1 MKEYIE
7 RYSSALKTAWW
18 AFVGIIIM
26 LFIAAALSGCTTTKY
41 VEIEKI
47 RIDTTYITKH
57 EKDSIWLHDSVWV
70 EKVGDTIRIDRW
82 HTKYVEKQI
91 RDTTYVAK
99 HDTIPQPYPVEKL
112 VEKKLSWFQQTEI
125 WAGRVMLAILA
136 GLVVYAILRIKK
148 KFI

>member
-1 MKEYIE
+1 MKKYIDK
-7 RYSSALKTAWW
+7 YSSTLRTCWW

-47 RIDTTYITKH
+47 RTDTTYITKH

-148 KFI
+148 KFK

>member
-18 AFVGIIIM
+18 AFVGIIMM

-47 RIDTTYITKH
+47 RTDTTYITKH

-70 EKVGDTIRIDRW
+70 EKIGDTIRIDRW

>member
-1 MKEYIE
+1 
-7 RYSSALKTAWW
+7 
-18 AFVGIIIM
+18 M

-47 RIDTTYITKH
+47 RTDTTYITKH
-57 EKDSIWLHDSVWV
+57 EKDSIWLHDSVEV
-70 EKVGDTIRIDRW
+70 KIKGDSVLIERW
-82 HTKYVEKQI
+82 HTKYKEKI
-91 RDTTYVAK
+91 VRDTSYIAK

>member
-1 MKEYIE
+1 MTDTRE
-7 RYSSALKTAWW
+7 RNAVMWMIIYLISACVIAVAFCSCKTKI
-18 AFVGIIIM
+18 V
-26 LFIAAALSGCTTTKY
+26 T
-41 VEIEKI
+41 VEKV

-148 KFI
+148 KFK

>member
-47 RIDTTYITKH
+47 RTDTTYITKLQ
-57 EKDSIWLHDSVWV
+57 KDSVWIHDSVEV
-70 EKVGDTIRIDRW
+70 KIKGDSVLIERW
-82 HTKYVEKQI
+82 HTKYKEKI
-91 RDTTYVAK
+91 VRDTTYVAK

-125 WAGRVMLAILA
+125 WAGRVILTILA
-136 GLVVYAILRIKK
+136 GLVLSAILRIKK